1 MAMAWIFT
9 AMIVISVVFGMV
21 NGTMDAVSAAA
32 LSGANDAITLT
43 ISLLGVLCLW
53 SGVLEVMDQ
62 SGLSNKLAAIFR
74 PLLRKIFPDASA
86 DPVTLSAI
94 SANISANL
102 LGIGNAATPLGIQA
116 ARRMARGCNGTA
128 SDSLCRFIVLNTA
141 SIPATVAGVRAACG
155 AAEPFDILPA
165 VWFSSV
171 LSVAAGLLAARIF
184 QFLWRDRA

>member
-94 SANISANL
+94 SSEMQPHPWASRRP
-102 LGIGNAATPLGIQA
+102 GVWRVAATAPRPTVCA
-116 ARRMARGCNGTA
+116 ALSC
-128 SDSLCRFIVLNTA
+128 
-141 SIPATVAGVRAACG
+141 SIP
-155 AAEPFDILPA
+155 LP
-165 VWFSSV
+165 SN
-171 LSVAAGLLAARIF
+171 
-184 QFLWRDRA
+184 

>member
-21 NGTMDAVSAAA
+21 NGTMDAVSTAA

-62 SGLSNKLAAIFR
+62 SGLSKKLAAAFR

-86 DPVTLSAI
+86 DPATLSA
-94 SANISANL
+94 A
-102 LGIGNAATPLGIQA
+102 
-116 ARRMARGCNGTA
+116 
-128 SDSLCRFIVLNTA
+128 
-141 SIPATVAGVRAACG
+141 
-155 AAEPFDILPA
+155 ILPN
-165 VWFSSV
+165 
-171 LSVAAGLLAARIF
+171 
-184 QFLWRDRA
+184 QRDTYIH

>member
-116 ARRMARGCNGTA
+116 ARRMARGCVRQFVPLYRAQYRFHPTDPRHSRRRARSLRSGGT
-128 SDSLCRFIVLNTA
+128 V
-141 SIPATVAGVRAACG
+141 
-155 AAEPFDILPA
+155 
-165 VWFSSV
+165 
-171 LSVAAGLLAARIF
+171 
-184 QFLWRDRA
+184 

>member
-116 ARRMARGCNGTA
+116 YGAWLQRHRVRQFVPLYRAQYRFHPTDPRHSRRRARSLRSGGT
-128 SDSLCRFIVLNTA
+128 V
-141 SIPATVAGVRAACG
+141 
-155 AAEPFDILPA
+155 
-165 VWFSSV
+165 
-171 LSVAAGLLAARIF
+171 
-184 QFLWRDRA
+184 

>member
-86 DPVTLSAI
+86 DLSLI
-94 SANISANL
+94 HILYYTQKVKESQSQMRANERA
-102 LGIGNAATPLGIQA
+102 GG
-116 ARRMARGCNGTA
+116 MA
-128 SDSLCRFIVLNTA
+128 
-141 SIPATVAGVRAACG
+141 
-155 AAEPFDILPA
+155 LP
-165 VWFSSV
+165 
-171 LSVAAGLLAARIF
+171 
-184 QFLWRDRA
+184 